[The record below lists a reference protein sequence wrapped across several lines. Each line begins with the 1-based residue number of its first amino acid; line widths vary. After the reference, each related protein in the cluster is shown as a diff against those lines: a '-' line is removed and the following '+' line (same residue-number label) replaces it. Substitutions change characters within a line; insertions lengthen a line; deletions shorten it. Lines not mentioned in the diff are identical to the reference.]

1 MKKLVAFLVSLP
13 ILASCSNEIVS
24 LTDLNL
30 QDQKITALSDI
41 PVPEFNKKK
50 LGIFNVPPTNSISE
64 QKKKQIKLHSY
75 YFRAYSNGSTS
86 YSSSDT
92 NEHMKM
98 LRKAEESIKKPL
110 DSNND
115 SRITL
120 DEINNFVTS
129 QEYIVYFRTNYVN
142 FSFSKLDGN
151 SDKKLV
157 MDEFGEFN
165 KKIKAKEVR
174 DFQLL
179 EEFSDFDYN
188 SNRSLDIEEYED
200 FFMKYLLIKVG
211 AEK

>member
-1 MKKLVAFLVSLP
+1 MKKLITVLVSIPLL
-13 ILASCSNEIVS
+13 ISCSAQELNMI
-24 LTDLNL
+24 DLNISE
-30 QDQKITALSDI
+30 KKVSALSNI
-41 PVPEFNKKK
+41 PIPEFNKKK
-50 LGIFNVPPTNSISE
+50 LGIFNIPTNSISE
-64 QKKKQIKLHSY
+64 QKKKQTKLHTY
-75 YFRAYSNGSTS
+75 YFRAYSNGAPS
-86 YSSSDT
+86 YSVSDT
-92 NEHMKM
+92 NEHIKM
-98 LRKAEESIKKPL
+98 LKKAEESIKKSL
-110 DSNND
+110 DTNND
-115 SRITL
+115 TKITL
-120 DEINNFVTS
+120 DEIINFVTS
-129 QEYIVYFRTNYVN
+129 QEYIIYFRNNYIN
-142 FSFSKLDGN
+142 FSFSKLDNN